1 MIYDIH
7 FIRMINS
14 VTSNTN
20 EKYLYLMKQIAF
32 NIYESERMNQTICAQ
47 KYQVFL
53 FYPHAL
59 QNSFTK
65 WLW

>member
-1 MIYDIH
+1 
-7 FIRMINS
+7 
-14 VTSNTN
+14 
-20 EKYLYLMKQIAF
+20 MKQIAS
-32 NIYESERMNQTICAQ
+32 NIYESERMNQTICAE

-65 WLW
+65 GL